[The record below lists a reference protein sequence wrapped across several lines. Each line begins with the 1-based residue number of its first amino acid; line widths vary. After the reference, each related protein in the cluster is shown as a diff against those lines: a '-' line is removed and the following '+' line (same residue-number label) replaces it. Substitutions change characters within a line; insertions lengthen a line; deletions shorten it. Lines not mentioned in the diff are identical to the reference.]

1 MTPARARSATT
12 SPRHARPLVLRPP
25 RRRGRHV
32 PAAVRRAGFERDG
45 GRCSYVD
52 ATGRRCA
59 ETHRLEFHHLTPFAR
74 NGTHAPSNLTLR
86 CAPHN
91 ALAAEEDFGAEL
103 ILARKFTGH
112 ESFSA
117 MTAASAAGTIRTP

>member
-1 MTPARARSATT
+1 MFEGANRQ
-12 SPRHARPLVLRPP
+12 
-25 RRRGRHV
+25 RGRHI
-32 PAAVRRAGFERDG
+32 PAAVRRAVFERDG

-74 NGTHAPSNLTLR
+74 DGAHRLANLTLR

-103 ILARKFTGH
+103 ILAIKSSGH

-117 MTAASAAGTIRTP
+117 ISEASAAAATCVVFNGSRQADARRRTA